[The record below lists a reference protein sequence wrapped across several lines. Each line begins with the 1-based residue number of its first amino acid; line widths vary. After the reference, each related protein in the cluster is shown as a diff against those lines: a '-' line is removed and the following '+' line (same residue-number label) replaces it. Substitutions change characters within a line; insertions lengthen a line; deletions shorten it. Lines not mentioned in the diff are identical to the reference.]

1 MADARQASLSELAK
15 FGFAELSTTIAKLD
29 QLVKLV
35 GDPARA
41 AVAQLAKV
49 ADPDQALN
57 ALLDFAEL
65 DKNRTKKLL
74 SKSDAAAR
82 LCLLV
87 GASSALTDFVRRHP
101 EQLAIFEKPS
111 TALATAREL
120 NATLMQAAESVLII
134 SNSEDPSAASAAV
147 MAAWNAL
154 RVAYRSELLK
164 IAIFDLSQPNV
175 EAGVPQVAAALADIA
190 GAAIEAALL
199 IARWELTHTREF
211 GVFTPQE
218 VAATRFAVIAMGKC
232 GARELNYISDVDV
245 IYVAESGDSE
255 VSAQRAIEVSTKLA
269 TRMMRAIDGTATEGM
284 LWQIDANLRPE
295 GKSGALVR
303 TLESH
308 VSYYERWA
316 ENWEFQALLKAR
328 PLAGDPDLGEAYV
341 SALAPMVWNSAKR
354 ENFVEN
360 VQKMRQRVL
369 DNIPRNE
376 IDLQIKLGPGGLR
389 DIEFTVQLLQL
400 VHGRTDESLRHRDT
414 ISAIN
419 SLADGGYIGRIEAGQ
434 FASHYRYLRLLEHRI
449 QMSQMRRTHL
459 MPTGETARRALARA
473 IDPRETVETL
483 DTRWNSTKLDVR
495 SLHQKL
501 FFRPLLAAVAKSSD
515 DALAITSEQA
525 SDRLRAIGFVD
536 PEGALAHIRALT
548 TGLSRR
554 AAIQKQL
561 LPILIQWFAEG
572 TDPDAALL
580 AFRRLS
586 EHLGESPWYLRM
598 LRDSSGAAKR
608 MTQVLSN
615 SRLATELFEKIPE
628 AAAWFDRA
636 EDLVPITEDELDRE
650 IAATIARH
658 KTIDGAMNAIKQMRR
673 RETLRIAMA
682 AVLGE
687 LTMDQVMLGLSDVTE
702 AYLCAI
708 SDAVQ
713 TYEAASIASAPLETV
728 LDFGIIAMGRFGGA
742 ELGFGS
748 DADVMFVYAPKS
760 PDVALEAQ
768 KAAERIVGAIRK
780 HSQDVSLEFELDL
793 DLRPEGTKGAVVRSI
808 ESYRSYYERWASN
821 WESQALLRARMIA
834 GSQKL
839 MADFTEIIDQYR
851 YPQLL
856 SENVVV
862 DIRRIKARVETER
875 LPQGADPKRHL
886 KLGRGSLSDVEW
898 LVQLL
903 QLRYGSAHPSIRT
916 PKTLEALEACVTE
929 GLIAAH
935 DARVLAEAWIFASRV
950 RAAAVLWWGK
960 RSDVLPVDRRQL
972 DGMARILEYPPFSA
986 TQLEQDYLAITRRAR
1001 GVFERIF
1008 FEWVPEAE

>member
-15 FGFAELSTTIAKLD
+15 YGFAELSTTIAKLD
-29 QLVKLV
+29 QLVKII
-35 GDPARA
+35 GDAGRT
-41 AVAQLAKV
+41 AVSQLAQC

-57 ALLDFAEL
+57 SLLDFADL
-65 DKNRTKKLL
+65 DKARLKKLL
-74 SKSDAAAR
+74 SKSDSALR
-82 LCLLV
+82 LCLLF

-101 EQLAIFEKPS
+101 EQLAAFERPS
-111 TALATAREL
+111 TKLSTASDL
-120 NATLMQAAESVLII
+120 NATLVTAVESHLNMANVDDPI
-134 SNSEDPSAASAAV
+134 SVSSAV
-147 MAAWNAL
+147 VAAWNAL
-154 RVAYRSELLK
+154 RVSYRSELLK
-164 IAIFDLSQPNV
+164 IAIFDLAQSSV
-175 EAGVPQVAAALADIA
+175 ENGVPQIAAALADIA
-190 GAAIEAALL
+190 GAAIEAA
-199 IARWELTHTREF
+199 IVVARWELSHSREF
-211 GVFTPQE
+211 GVFDAAE
-218 VAATRFAVIAMGKC
+218 VAATNFAVIAMGKC

-245 IYVAESGDSE
+245 IFVAESASDL
-255 VSAQRAIEVSTKLA
+255 VSTQRAIEISTRLA
-269 TRMMRAIDGTATEGM
+269 TRMMRAIDGTATEPI
-284 LWQIDANLRPE
+284 LWQVDANLRPE

-303 TLESH
+303 TLDSH

-316 ENWEFQALLKAR
+316 DNWEFQALLKAR
-328 PLAGDPDLGEAYV
+328 PLAGNIELGDAYV
-341 SALAPMVWNSAKR
+341 AALAPMVWNSAKR
-354 ENFVEN
+354 DNFVEN

-376 IDLQIKLGPGGLR
+376 VDQQIKLGPGGLR

-400 VHGRTDESLRHRDT
+400 VHGRTDATLRQRDT
-414 ISAIN
+414 IGAIIA
-419 SLADGGYIGRIEAGQ
+419 LADGGYIGRSEAAQ
-434 FASHYRYLRLLEHRI
+434 FASQYRYLRLLEHRI

-459 MPTGETARRALARA
+459 MPASETARRALARA
-473 IDPRETVETL
+473 IDPRDTIEAL
-483 DTRWNSTKLDVR
+483 DERWNNTKLDVR

-501 FFRPLLAAVAKSSD
+501 FFRPLLAAVARSSD
-515 DALAITSEQA
+515 DALAITNEQA
-525 SDRLRAIGFVD
+525 SDRLAAIGFTD
-536 PEGALAHIRALT
+536 ADGALGHIRALT

-628 AAAWFDRA
+628 AAAWFDR
-636 EDLVPITEDELDRE
+636 EQDLVPITEDELDRE
-650 IAATIARH
+650 IAATMARH
-658 KTIDGAMNAIKQMRR
+658 KTIEGAMNAIKQMRR

-713 TYEAASIASAPLETV
+713 SYEANLIAKAPLKAI
-728 LDFGIIAMGRFGGA
+728 LDFGIVAMGRFGGA

-760 PDVALEAQ
+760 PEQAEEAQ
-768 KAAERIVGAIRK
+768 RAAERIVAAIRK
-780 HSQDVSLEFELDL
+780 HSQDVTLEFELDL

-808 ESYRSYYERWASN
+808 ESYRSYYERWASS

-834 GSQKL
+834 GGDSL
-839 MADFTEIIDQYR
+839 IADFTQIIDKYR
-851 YPQLL
+851 YPDML
-856 SENVVV
+856 SETVVT

-903 QLRYGSAHPSIRT
+903 QLRHGSEHPSIRT
-916 PKTLEALEACVTE
+916 PKTLAALDACVAE
-929 GLIAAH
+929 GLIEAH
-935 DARVLAEAWIFASRV
+935 DARVLAEAWTFASRV

-986 TQLEQDYLAITRRAR
+986 SQLEQDYLAITRRSR
-1001 GVFERIF
+1001 SVFERIF
-1008 FEWVPEAE
+1008 FEWHPEGE